1 MFFCI
6 LVMCVVFI
14 VIVFLLFFFFVKQ
27 KPAYE
32 MRIRYWSS
40 DVCSSDLDEGH
51 LLAPHHAGS
60 ARDAETRRIG
70 VATLTDL
77 CARGRK
83 RGIAPV
89 IATQRLAKLN
99 SSVVSELQNFLVG
112 LNVFDRDI
120 EIGRASCRE
129 GVCQY
134 V

>member
-1 MFFCI
+1 M
-6 LVMCVVFI
+6 
-14 VIVFLLFFFFVKQ
+14 Q
-27 KPAYE
+27 KTSYDI
-32 MRIRYWSS
+32 RISDCSS
-40 DVCSSDLDEGH
+40 DVCSSDL
-51 LLAPHHAGS
+51 PPHAGA

-70 VATLTDL
+70 VATLSDL

-120 EIGRASCRE
+120 ARASDQIGRAH
-129 GVCQY
+129 V
-134 V
+134 

>member
-1 MFFCI
+1 MFAGLIGAPAEHWANTVLVCI
-6 LVMCVVFI
+6 
-14 VIVFLLFFFFVKQ
+14 
-27 KPAYE
+27 
-32 MRIRYWSS
+32 
-40 DVCSSDLDEGH
+40 DEGH

-99 SSVVSELQNFLVG
+99 SSVVPALQNFLVG
-112 LNVFDRDI
+112 LNVFDRQN
-120 EIGRASCRE
+120 GRASGGE
-129 GVCQY
+129 IVCKY
-134 V
+134 G